1 MLYTKTK
8 QRANNRITNL
18 KNIVRWRKY
27 ERRIEESKLGNIC

>member
-18 KNIVRWRKY
+18 NNIVRWLTTYYQGIY
-27 ERRIEESKLGNIC
+27 EKSIR